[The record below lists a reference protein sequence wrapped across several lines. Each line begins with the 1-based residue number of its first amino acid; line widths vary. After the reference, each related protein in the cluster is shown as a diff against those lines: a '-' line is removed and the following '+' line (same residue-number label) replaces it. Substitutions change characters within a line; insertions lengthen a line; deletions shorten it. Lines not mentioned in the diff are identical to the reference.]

1 MNGCT
6 VDDQSWNV
14 HVENW
19 KLIPP
24 HGFMASLVLHTMW
37 SVIYNL
43 GVHRSILAL
52 TCQVIFIL
60 AAPSVC
66 TFWNPSDCEHKWRE
80 WQLKSPF
87 VCTLFQDSK
96 WVEEKQLFLQR
107 NQVLLEKV
115 WFNLINLTFIKTEFS
130 ACPELTIKGW
140 RPGHCP
146 AKGLASTSV
155 LSKHFTQSSFA
166 PLVRIC
172 PKLHHITV
180 LKQLTSGF

>member
-1 MNGCT
+1 MHNRWPVLKCSGGKLETYSASWIYGFSCFAHH
-6 VDDQSWNV
+6 VVCYIQSWCPQE
-14 HVENW
+14 H
-19 KLIPP
+19 
-24 HGFMASLVLHTMW
+24 F
-37 SVIYNL
+37 SV
-43 GVHRSILAL
+43 SL
-52 TCQVIFIL
+52 TCRVIFIW

-66 TFWNPSDCEHKWRE
+66 TYWNPSDCEHKWRE
-80 WQLKSPF
+80 WQLKPLF

-115 WFNLINLTFIKTEFS
+115 WFNLIDLTFIKTEFS
-130 ACPELTIKGW
+130 ACPGLTIKGW

-166 PLVRIC
+166 PLVRIY

-180 LKQLTSGF
+180 LKQLTVGF